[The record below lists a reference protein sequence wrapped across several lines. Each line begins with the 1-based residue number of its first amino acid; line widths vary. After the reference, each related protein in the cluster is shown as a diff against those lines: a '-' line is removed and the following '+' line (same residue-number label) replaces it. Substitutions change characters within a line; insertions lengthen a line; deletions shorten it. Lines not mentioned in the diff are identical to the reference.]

1 MDLSLTGKVAL
12 VCAASKGLGRAAAL
26 ALAREGAK
34 VAICARGPET
44 LAHTAEEIRSATGAD
59 VLPIVADVALKQDVS
74 RLVTEAVQHF
84 GGLDILV
91 TNAGGPKSGP
101 FSSLSDEDWQQA
113 VDQLLLS
120 VVRLCAEV
128 VPHLK
133 QRGGGRIIH
142 VTSVA
147 VKQPVDNL
155 MLSNSIRAAVVG
167 FAKTLAN
174 ELARDHILVN
184 CVAPGYTR
192 TDRVQELLQA
202 SARREGVDEGEIE
215 RRLVAGIPLG
225 RMGEPDEFGAV
236 VAFLASARASFI
248 TGSVIAIDGG
258 SVKGLL

>member
-1 MDLSLTGKVAL
+1 MDLALGGKVAL

-34 VAICARGPET
+34 VAMCARGGET
-44 LAHTAEEIRSATGAD
+44 LAHTAGEIRAATGAA
-59 VLPIVADVALKQDVS
+59 VLPIVADVAIKDDVG
-74 RLVTEAVQHF
+74 RLVSEVTQRF

-101 FSSLSDEDWQQA
+101 FTSLSDEDWQRA
-113 VDQLLLS
+113 FDTLLLS
-120 VVRLCAEV
+120 VVRLCGAA
-128 VPHLK
+128 VPLFR
-133 QRGGGRIIH
+133 QRGGGRIIN
-142 VTSVA
+142 VTSIA

-155 MLSNSIRAAVVG
+155 MLSNSLRAAVVG
-167 FAKTLAN
+167 FSKTLAN
-174 ELARDHILVN
+174 EVARDRILVN

-192 TDRVQELLQA
+192 TDRVVEIVQA
-202 SARREGVDEGEIE
+202 SSRRENVDEAEIE

-236 VAFLASARASFI
+236 VAFLASERASFI

-258 SVKGLL
+258 SVKGIL

>member
-1 MDLSLTGKVAL
+1 MDLALTGKAAL

-34 VAICARGPET
+34 VAICARGPDT
-44 LAHTAEEIRSATGAD
+44 LARTAEEIRQATGAE
-59 VLPIVADVALKQDVS
+59 VLPVVADVAVKDDVT
-74 RLVTEAVQHF
+74 RLVNEAVQQF

-101 FSSLSDEDWQQA
+101 FSSLSEEDWRQA

-133 QRGGGRIIH
+133 RRGGGRIIH

-174 ELARDHILVN
+174 ELAGDHILVN

-192 TDRVQELLQA
+192 TDRVQELLRA
-202 SARREGVDEGEIE
+202 GARREGVDEAAIE

-236 VAFLASARASFI
+236 VAFLASERASFI
-248 TGSVIAIDGG
+248 TGSVIAVDGG

>member
-1 MDLSLTGKVAL
+1 MDLSLTGKAAL

-44 LAHTAEEIRSATGAD
+44 LAHTAEEIRNATGAD
-59 VLPIVADVALKQDVS
+59 VLPIVADVAGKEDAA
-74 RLVTEAVQHF
+74 RLVSEAVQRF

-101 FSSLSDEDWQQA
+101 FSSLSEEDWRQA
-113 VDQLLLS
+113 VDELLLS

-133 QRGGGRIIH
+133 RRGGGRIIH
-142 VTSVA
+142 VTSVS
-147 VKQPVDNL
+147 VKQPVENL

-174 ELARDHILVN
+174 ELAPDRILVN

-192 TDRVQELLQA
+192 TDRVLELLRA
-202 SARREGVDEGEIE
+202 GARQEGVDPAEIE
-215 RRLVAGIPLG
+215 RRLVGQIPLG

-236 VAFLASARASFI
+236 VAFLASERASFI
-248 TGSVIAIDGG
+248 TGSVIPIDGG
-258 SVKGLL
+258 FVKGLL